1 MIKWIKNKIAE
12 YKYKRKMKK
21 KLEELKKKDPFIYD
35 QKRNNNMAHSVEQVY
50 DKIKILHTKG
60 LMLHRERYRTA
71 GSYDKEEVQYMLDD
85 IRALAGDIQHGLV
98 DLDIE
103 FSKTGNNE

>member
-1 MIKWIKNKIAE
+1 
-12 YKYKRKMKK
+12 
-21 KLEELKKKDPFIYD
+21 
-35 QKRNNNMAHSVEQVY
+35 
-50 DKIKILHTKG
+50 
-60 LMLHRERYRTA
+60 MLHRERYKTA

-103 FSKTGNNE
+103 FSKTDNNE